1 MTSPASPN
9 LDNLVHRI
17 IGLDVTEDQTSPQHD
32 SYSVQW
38 LERLLD
44 HWIAA
49 EDEFWEVTLEKEEL
63 ETSVYLSQFL
73 PIDLTRKGSR
83 YNRAAEF
90 QLISEDEY
98 TPETY
103 QLSSYQRPSV
113 IRESQTNAK
122 AVAEAEE
129 RETKELKDKRRSF
142 RSTLSKARTA
152 FDAANAKITALQKRI
167 DQQRERLNDYDK
179 KVKHT
184 TQFVFG
190 VPSYRVQCNSLLTQC
205 VEANLQPAI
214 HLASE
219 FASVTERTSEI
230 QTITRLLGERY
241 QNIRNLW
248 DTIHV
253 ILPEEEI
260 QESGRQAWVLTR
272 GYANLEAR
280 LCQQEIESTLGKL
293 KNGVSWEEL
302 SKDVDDIQPS
312 TPSALVVKRLLES
325 AWNKDQSVRLT
336 EELRLLHELY
346 VCLTRLHINA
356 AGILAR
362 SEALIAELEQA
373 TEQLHES
380 RFQAPLNEDDDLL
393 IRLASLLNV
402 DADEAGE
409 ISADTVLDRLRA
421 LKSTKPE

>member
-17 IGLDVTEDQTSPQHD
+17 IGLDVKEDQIASQHD

-38 LERLLD
+38 LEHLLD
-44 HWIAA
+44 RWIAA

-63 ETSVYLSQFL
+63 ETY
-73 PIDLTRKGSR
+73 K
-83 YNRAAEF
+83 RAAEF

-129 RETKELKDKRRSF
+129 RETKELKDKLRSL
-142 RSTLSKARTA
+142 RSTLSKTRAA
-152 FDAANAKITALQKRI
+152 FDAANAKITTLQNRI
-167 DQQRERLNDYDK
+167 DQQRERLNEYDK
-179 KVKHT
+179 K
-184 TQFVFG
+184 
-190 VPSYRVQCNSLLTQC
+190 CNSLLTQC
-205 VEANLQPAI
+205 IEANLQPAI
-214 HLASE
+214 RLASE

-248 DTIHV
+248 KTIHV
-253 ILPEEEI
+253 ILPEEDIE
-260 QESGRQAWVLTR
+260 EYGRQAWVLTR
-272 GYANLEAR
+272 GYAKLEAR
-280 LCQQEIESTLGKL
+280 LCQQEIETTRDKL

-302 SKDVDDIQPS
+302 SKDVEDIQPS
-312 TPSALVVKRLLES
+312 TPSALMIKRLLES

-336 EELRLLHELY
+336 EKLRLLRELY
-346 VCLTRLHINA
+346 VCLTRLHTNA

-362 SEALIAELEQA
+362 SEALISELEQA

-402 DADEAGE
+402 DADEADE
-409 ISADTVLDRLRA
+409 ISADMVLDRLKA
-421 LKSTKPE
+421 LKSTKSE